1 MRGREKPGLG
11 RDGEWND
18 AADKAQWEDE
28 RENERELVG
37 LMKTPLDAPEAWFFS
52 VRRLDQHAGPDRPG
66 DSFGVCALAPEARQ
80 GDVHVKS
87 VVLRVFSGSLGA
99 RGEAERLCRLLNQAV
114 RNFHQGRAEG
124 DVR

>member
-18 AADKAQWEDE
+18 AADKAQWNDE
-28 RENERELVG
+28 RALVRELVG
-37 LMKTPLDAPEAWFFS
+37 LPRTPLDVPQAWFS

-66 DSFGVCALAPEARQ
+66 DYFGVCGLAPEERQ
-80 GDVHVKS
+80 GAVRVKS
-87 VVLRVFSGSLGA
+87 VILRIFSGSLGA
-99 RGEAERLCRLLNQAV
+99 RGEAERLCGLLNQAV
-114 RNFHQGRAEG
+114 RNFHQGKAEG